1 MSNDPN
7 IRIEPAGAAA
17 RPGPALNEPDPG
29 ADPVAGEEAA
39 PRAGAGRWVAL
50 GILGLALVVGGFYAV
65 RVVNFYSHHAVTDNA
80 QVEGHVNP
88 VLPRVSGFVTEVHV
102 VDNQVVAAGAVL
114 VRIDDRD
121 LRSKVALAEAAVAN
135 ARATLEVSR
144 ANVEVART
152 ARTKAMAD
160 LRRYTPLRGKGEISQ
175 LQFDAAQAAA
185 DATDAQLQ
193 AAQKQV
199 GAAEAAVGQKV
210 ADLDF
215 ARLQLTYATVVAPAA
230 GVVSRKSVEP
240 GQLVQAGQPLL
251 SVVQGSDTWVVAN
264 FKETQLRKMKVGQ
277 TVEIDVDTYPGH
289 KFHGRVESIAAA
301 TGARFALLPPDNAT
315 GNFTKVV
322 QRVPVKIVLTD
333 PPDAARPLRV
343 GMSVQATVHQD

>member
-1 MSNDPN
+1 MSNEPN
-7 IRIEPAGAAA
+7 SRIETAGPAA
-17 RPGPALNEPDPG
+17 RPGPEQGEP
-29 ADPVAGEEAA
+29 AA
-39 PRAGAGRWVAL
+39 QAVPAARPSVGRWVAL
-50 GILGLALVVGGFYAV
+50 GILGLALVAGAVYAV
-65 RVVNFYSHHAVTDNA
+65 RVVQFYAHHAVTDNA
-80 QVEGHVNP
+80 QVEGHVSP
-88 VLPRVSGFVTEVHV
+88 VLPRVSGFVTEVDV
-102 VDNQVVAAGAVL
+102 VDNQTVAAGEVL

-121 LRSKVALAEAAVAN
+121 LRSKAALAEAAVAN

-144 ANVEVART
+144 ANVAVARA
-152 ARTKAMAD
+152 ARTKALAD
-160 LRRYTPLRGKGEISQ
+160 LERYTPLRGKGEISQ
-175 LQFDAAQAAA
+175 LQFDAAKAAA
-185 DATDAQLQ
+185 DATQAQPD

-199 GAAEAAVGQKV
+199 GAAEASVGQKA

-215 ARLQLTYATVVAPAA
+215 ARLQLTYTTVVAPAA

-277 TVEIDVDTYPGH
+277 SVEIDVDAYPGH
-289 KFHGRVESIAAA
+289 KFHGRVESISAA

-322 QRVPVKIVLTD
+322 QRVPVKITLTD
-333 PPDAARPLRV
+333 PPDEARPLRV
-343 GMSVQATVHQD
+343 GMSVQALVHQD